1 MDMIIILV
9 GLALL
14 LVLTLKK
21 VPVVYA
27 AAISVIFIA
36 LFSRLPVVST
46 MTGDYMTGF
55 ANFVKSSWLML
66 LLGAILSKVM
76 DITGAARSI
85 ASFIIGKLGVK
96 FAIPAIVIAGGLL
109 TYGGVSA
116 MVSCFALYPITLA
129 VFREAD
135 MPRKLIPATIGAGI
149 FTWVTMLPGNPQVQN
164 IIPSSFL
171 PTNAMAA
178 PVVGVVCGVFTLAL
192 ILVYLMWESNR
203 ARKNGEGFIVDEETS
218 KVLAKTDEMEAN
230 GKLPNV
236 VLAILPIVCVGVVL
250 NVLKQDISVALLSG
264 IVLCCILFFKN
275 ITGVQKLL
283 TDAVSSAAV
292 TTINASAIVAIGSVV
307 KAAPGF
313 NQIVNGIL
321 NFSTSG
327 GNPLIIFGIATTL
340 LCGLNASGMGG
351 LSTTLSVLAEP
362 FMAMGVN
369 PAIMHRIGVIASVGL
384 DSLPHSGGI
393 VAVLAISGVSYK
405 EGYKY
410 LFVVTVVITLLALA
424 LALVLGNIMYPI
436 AA

>member
-178 PVVGVVCGVFTLAL
+178 SVVGVVCGVFTLAL

-236 VLAILPIVCVGVVL
+236 VLAILPIVCVAVVL

>member
-149 FTWVTMLPGNPQVQN
+149 FTWVTTLPGNPQVQN

-236 VLAILPIVCVGVVL
+236 VLAILPIVCVAVVL

-275 ITGVQKLL
+275 ITGVEKLL

>member
-129 VFREAD
+129 VFREVD

-236 VLAILPIVCVGVVL
+236 VLAILPIVCVAVVL

>member
-236 VLAILPIVCVGVVL
+236 VLAILPIVCVAVVL

-283 TDAVSSAAV
+283 IDAVSSAAV

>member
-129 VFREAD
+129 VFSEAD

-236 VLAILPIVCVGVVL
+236 VLAILPIVCVAVVM

-275 ITGVQKLL
+275 ITGVQKML

>member
-178 PVVGVVCGVFTLAL
+178 PVVGVVCGVFTLVL

-236 VLAILPIVCVGVVL
+236 VLAILPIVCVAVVL

>member
-1 MDMIIILV
+1 MDMVVILI

-14 LVLTLKK
+14 LILTLKK

-46 MTGDYMTGF
+46 MTGTYMTGF

-85 ASFIIGKLGVK
+85 ASFIIGKLGVR

-135 MPRKLIPATIGAGI
+135 LPRKLIPATIGAGI

-164 IIPSSFL
+164 IIPSTFL

-178 PVVGVVCGVFTLAL
+178 PVVGIVCGLFALVLTLIYL
-192 ILVYLMWESNR
+192 IYEAGKAKKQGLKFE
-203 ARKNGEGFIVDEETS
+203 VDDDTL
-218 KVLAKTDEMEAN
+218 KVLAKTDEMQKN

-236 VLAILPIVCVGVVL
+236 VLSILPIVCVAVVL
-250 NVLKQDISVALLSG
+250 NVLKQDISVALLAG
-264 IVLCCILFFKN
+264 ILLCCILFFKN
-275 ITGVQKLL
+275 ITGVQQLL
-283 TDAVSSAAV
+283 TDAVSSAAI
-292 TTINASAIVAIGSVV
+292 TTVNASAIVAIGSVV

-313 NQIVNGIL
+313 SKIVDGIL

-405 EGYKY
+405 DGYKY
-410 LFVVTVVITLLALA
+410 LFVTTVLITLLALV
-424 LALVLGNIMYPI
+424 LALILGNFMYPI

>member
-236 VLAILPIVCVGVVL
+236 VLATLPIVCVAVVL

>member
-218 KVLAKTDEMEAN
+218 KVLAKTDGMEAN

-236 VLAILPIVCVGVVL
+236 VLAILPIVCVAVVL

>member
-116 MVSCFALYPITLA
+116 MVSCFALYPITPA

-236 VLAILPIVCVGVVL
+236 VLAILPIVCVAVVL

>member
-1 MDMIIILV
+1 MDMIVILL
-9 GLALL
+9 GLAILL
-14 LVLTLKK
+14 ILTLKK

-36 LFSRLPVVST
+36 LFSQLPVVST

-76 DITGAARSI
+76 DVTGAARSI

-129 VFREAD
+129 VFRKANL
-135 MPRKLIPATIGAGI
+135 PRYLIPATIGAGI

-164 IIPSSFL
+164 IIPTTYL
-171 PTNAMAA
+171 PTDAMAA
-178 PVVGVVCGVFTLAL
+178 PAVGIICGLFALGL
-192 ILVYLMWESNR
+192 ILIYLTYEANK
-203 ARKNGEGFIVDEETS
+203 AKKKAIGFEVDGDTV
-218 KVLAKTDEMEAN
+218 KVLEKTDQMEAD

-236 VLAILPIVCVGVVL
+236 ILSILPIVCVAVVL
-250 NVLKQDISVALLSG
+250 NGFNQDISVALLSG
-264 IVLCCILFFKN
+264 IALCAVLFFKN
-275 ITGVQKLL
+275 ITGVQQIL
-283 TDAVSSAAV
+283 TDSVSSAAV
-292 TTINASAIVAIGSVV
+292 TTINASAIVAIGSVI
-307 KAAPGF
+307 KIAPGF
-313 NQIVNGIL
+313 NKMVDGIL
-321 NFSTSG
+321 SFSTSG

-405 EGYKY
+405 DGYKY
-410 LFVVTVVITLLALA
+410 LFVTTVIITLLALV
-424 LALVLGNIMYPI
+424 LALVLGNIMYPL
-436 AA
+436 AV

>member
-218 KVLAKTDEMEAN
+218 KVLAKTDEMDAN

-236 VLAILPIVCVGVVL
+236 VLAILPIVCVAVVL

-327 GNPLIIFGIATTL
+327 RNPLIIFGIATTL

>member
-236 VLAILPIVCVGVVL
+236 VLAILPIVCVAVVL

-292 TTINASAIVAIGSVV
+292 TTINASAIVVICSVV